1 MNPNLQDQECGPRFL
16 RAKDIASLD
25 SFDEEIDRN
34 VRQIFNGVLEQIV
47 DFFLSSPPQ
56 REDVFRRKL
65 LARKVKTAIVQCSAA
80 DVNRLIDGVLGRM
93 SREIGEHV
101 VVKSGQADIHEV
113 VSKFEGCSG
122 KRKQLLVIEQA
133 ESLSSKFLN
142 GLFYSLPSL
151 RCDIIILL
159 CVSTKQIMFT
169 SRVSR
174 RCLALLHARR
184 FLFSLSPEVFYNL
197 VTNVLFNPPFT
208 DLRLQAGFLRFIRCS
223 FLRDE
228 FSVAH
233 LKKCIRFALLHR
245 LWMNRSPDP
254 LAMVTA
260 IFIGNMDEYFGAL
273 NFLNDNF
280 HVSCES
286 KERNSELIALH
297 EDVQAAGFL
306 GIANS
311 SKYRDWTQ
319 SVSRMSETDI
329 KRMMDHKGIRGYNIK
344 LDVPDQSDVAVQ
356 READPSKLLSSKP
369 LTEKTSVLQLKNKMK
384 EIIAARQLNP
394 QLLARQR
401 LIREVEVL
409 IFPVLFLNLLLK
421 WNEPLTSP
429 QYLLNSDHTWRG
441 SDL

>member
-1 MNPNLQDQECGPRFL
+1 M
-16 RAKDIASLD
+16 
-25 SFDEEIDRN
+25 
-34 VRQIFNGVLEQIV
+34 
-47 DFFLSSPPQ
+47 
-56 REDVFRRKL
+56 
-65 LARKVKTAIVQCSAA
+65 KTAIVQCSAA

-93 SREIGEHV
+93 NREIGEHV

-133 ESLSSKFLN
+133 ESLSSQFLN

-151 RCDIIILL
+151 RCDIIVLL

-197 VTNVLFNPPFT
+197 VTNVLFNPSFT
-208 DLRLQAGFLRFIRCS
+208 DLRLQAGFLRFIRS
-223 FLRDE
+223 TLLTND
-228 FSVAH
+228 FS
-233 LKKCIRFALLHR
+233 
-245 LWMNRSPDP
+245 
-254 LAMVTA
+254 
-260 IFIGNMDEYFGAL
+260 
-273 NFLNDNF
+273 
-280 HVSCES
+280 ES
-286 KERNSELIALH
+286 KERDSELIALH
-297 EDVQAAGFL
+297 EHVQAAGFL

-319 SVSRMSETDI
+319 SVSRMSEVDI
-329 KRMMDHKGIRGYNIK
+329 KRMMNHEGIHGYNIK
-344 LDVPDQSDVAVQ
+344 LEVPDQSDAAVQ
-356 READPSKLLSSKP
+356 READSGKLLSPKP

-401 LIREVEVL
+401 LIREIEIILRSVL
-409 IFPVLFLNLLLK
+409 RPFTTIPYSGLFLFGDESVRFLAPNVTCEVERSMLCQG
-421 WNEPLTSP
+421 EQHPLGIALRTLVEQGRWKTVS
-429 QYLLNSDHTWRG
+429 LMEWGKSFVEDMMTKGLAMDKKRLESIFFACE
-441 SDL
+441 